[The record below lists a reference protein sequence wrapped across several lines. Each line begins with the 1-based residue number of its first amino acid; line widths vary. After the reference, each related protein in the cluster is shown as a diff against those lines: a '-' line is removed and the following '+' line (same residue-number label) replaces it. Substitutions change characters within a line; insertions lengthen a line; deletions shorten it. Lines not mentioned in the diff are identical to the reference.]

1 MALSIKPLNIGRLRL
16 DKGLMT
22 YFENYGEK
30 IWIPINAWLIKSPQG
45 NILVDTG
52 AYAEDMKNYWH
63 DKVETVQTCEK
74 ALAKENLKPE
84 DIDIL
89 ILTQLHFDHC
99 LNARLFKNATV
110 YVQKKE
116 YEFMKNPHP
125 MMAGLYNPKFIEG
138 LKLKIVDGEEEIVP
152 GVKVIP
158 VPGHTVGTQAVA
170 VQTAKGLAVIT
181 GFCCISEI
189 FNVPGNGVIPP
200 GIHVDALLA
209 FDSAVKV
216 KKIADWSGLAK
227 LDTQNCSFL
236 PLSQYIS

>member
-1 MALSIKPLNIGRLRL
+1 MTLSIKPLNIGRLKL

-52 AYAEDMKNYWH
+52 AYAEDMRAYWH
-63 DKVETVQTCEK
+63 DAAETVQTCEQ

-89 ILTQLHFDHC
+89 ILTQLHFDHA

-116 YEFMKNPHP
+116 YDFMNNPHP
-125 MMAGLYNPKFIEG
+125 MMAGLYNPEFIEG
-138 LKLKIVDGEEEIVP
+138 LKLEIIDGEKEIVP
-152 GVKVIP
+152 GVEVIP

-170 VQTAKGLAVIT
+170 VNTAKGLAVIT
-181 GFCCISEI
+181 GFCCISDI
-189 FNVPGNGVIPP
+189 FDVPGDAVIPP
-200 GIHVDALLA
+200 GIHVDALAA
-209 FDSAVKV
+209 FDSAAKI
-216 KKIADWSGLAK
+216 KKLADIIVPIHDPVIGVLK
-227 LDTQNCSFL
+227 EI
-236 PLSQYIS
+236 PE

>member
-1 MALSIKPLNIGRLRL
+1 MTLSIKPLNIGRLKL

-52 AYAEDMKNYWH
+52 AYA
-63 DKVETVQTCEK
+63 
-74 ALAKENLKPE
+74 LANENLKPE

-89 ILTQLHFDHC
+89 ILTQLHFDHA
-99 LNARLFKNATV
+99 LNARLFKNAAV

-116 YEFMKNPHP
+116 YDFMNNPHP
-125 MMAGLYNPKFIEG
+125 MMAGLYNPEFIEG
-138 LKLKIVDGEEEIVP
+138 LKLEIIDGEKEIVS

-170 VQTAKGLAVIT
+170 VKTAKGLAVIT
-181 GFCCISEI
+181 GFCCISDI
-189 FNVPGNGVIPP
+189 FDVPGDAVIPP
-200 GIHVDALLA
+200 GIHVDALMA
-209 FDSAVKV
+209 FDSENQKTCRYHY
-216 KKIADWSGLAK
+216 SY
-227 LDTQNCSFL
+227 S
-236 PLSQYIS
+236 